1 MNVWF
6 DLCHIPQY
14 NFYRNLI
21 LRLTEEGHNVFI
33 TILRRGKLP
42 LIVFKELDGLQNVH
56 IDVIGCHRMTRISA
70 IVEANL
76 IRNLQLLRWA
86 KGKHIDVA
94 LSNGYAAAW
103 VGHSKG
109 FPSFSFDDD
118 PQTIDY
124 RPKLW
129 WNKKCCF
136 CLYELPEN
144 WRLSPK
150 AVVLPVLKEWA
161 YLSPNVFHPDLNALS
176 RYNVS
181 PRSYVFLREVS
192 VGTVNYARQGTGA
205 VLAIKEMIPKGVKVL
220 FSLEEKEKR
229 SLYPND
235 WILLQEPVNDIHSLI
250 YYSAGLV
257 SSGDSMAREGALLG
271 VPSYYLGIRS
281 DMPAN
286 RAAANVAD
294 MQNAE
299 SMSFREWTEV
309 LTRPEEQ
316 QEKRQI
322 ILREKVSRSF
332 LDINEYMYNTAL
344 NH

>member
-1 MNVWF
+1 MNIWF

-21 LRLTEEGHNVFI
+21 LRLAKEGHKVYV
-33 TILRRGKLP
+33 TILRRGKFP
-42 LIVFKELDGLQNVH
+42 LIVSKEMDGERNIH
-56 IDVIGCHRMTRISA
+56 IDIVGCHRMTRISA

-76 IRNLQLLRWA
+76 LRNIQLLRWA
-86 KGKHIDVA
+86 KGKKIDVA
-94 LSNGYAAAW
+94 LSNGYAVAW
-103 VGHSKG
+103 VGHMKG

-136 CLYELPEN
+136 CLYELPEK
-144 WRLSPK
+144 WKLSSK
-150 AVVLPVLKEWA
+150 AFVLPVLKEWA
-161 YLSPNVFHPDLNALS
+161 YLSPKVFHPNLKALD

-181 PRSYVFLREVS
+181 PRSYIFLREVS
-192 VGTVNYARQGTGA
+192 VGTMNYVGQDTGA
-205 VLAIKEMIPKGVKVL
+205 VLAIKDKIPKGIKVL

-229 SLYPND
+229 ILYPSE
-235 WILLQEPVNDIHSLI
+235 WILLQEPIYDIHSLI

-257 SSGDSMAREGALLG
+257 SSGDSMAREAALLG

-286 RAAANVAD
+286 KAASKVAD
-294 MQNAE
+294 MQNAK
-299 SMSFREWTEV
+299 SLSFEEWAEL
-309 LTRPEEQ
+309 LTLPEEQ
-316 QEKRQI
+316 QEKRQAVM
-322 ILREKVSRSF
+322 REKVTLSF
-332 LDINEYMYNTAL
+332 VDINEYMYNTIM
-344 NH
+344 NC